1 MALKRAILAGEVY
14 LGKAQVSLLLIND
27 LTRHT
32 ATMSADLRQAVER
45 VIASGWYILGA
56 ECSTFE
62 QEFAEYCGVA
72 HCIGVGNGTD
82 ALELA
87 FRALSIGAGKRV
99 ATVANAGCYTTI
111 ALNMV
116 GATPVFV
123 DVEAETHLVNL
134 ELLGALVQASRVDAI
149 VLTHLFGLMHDGE
162 AVRKLADRAGILLIE
177 DCAQAH
183 GACRDGRRAGS
194 VGDVACFSFYP
205 TKNLGAIGDGGAVV
219 TNDPMIASRLKS
231 LRQYGWEAKYRVAY
245 PGGRNSRLDEIQAA
259 VLRTK
264 LPHLDRWN
272 ACRRATAARYSEGI
286 KHSRISCPPV
296 RGEEYVAH
304 LYVVTCEDP
313 SGLREHLAASRIA
326 CDIHYPVADH
336 LQPLMAKLGA
346 PPSLPI
352 TEILAGQVLTLPC
365 FPEMTNAEV
374 DYVIQHVN
382 GW

>member
-1 MALKRAILAGEVY
+1 MSSCHQLQGLHILTGGALRLDALRFGHLRWVAREPEFRNPAPARLGVMALKRAILAGEVY

-87 FRALSIGAGKRV
+87 VRALSIGAGKRV

-134 ELLGALVQASRVDAI
+134 ELLGA
-149 VLTHLFGLMHDGE
+149 
-162 AVRKLADRAGILLIE
+162 
-177 DCAQAH
+177 
-183 GACRDGRRAGS
+183 
-194 VGDVACFSFYP
+194 
-205 TKNLGAIGDGGAVV
+205 
-219 TNDPMIASRLKS
+219 
-231 LRQYGWEAKYRVAY
+231 
-245 PGGRNSRLDEIQAA
+245 
-259 VLRTK
+259 
-264 LPHLDRWN
+264 
-272 ACRRATAARYSEGI
+272 
-286 KHSRISCPPV
+286 
-296 RGEEYVAH
+296 
-304 LYVVTCEDP
+304 
-313 SGLREHLAASRIA
+313 
-326 CDIHYPVADH
+326 
-336 LQPLMAKLGA
+336 
-346 PPSLPI
+346 
-352 TEILAGQVLTLPC
+352 
-365 FPEMTNAEV
+365 
-374 DYVIQHVN
+374 
-382 GW
+382 